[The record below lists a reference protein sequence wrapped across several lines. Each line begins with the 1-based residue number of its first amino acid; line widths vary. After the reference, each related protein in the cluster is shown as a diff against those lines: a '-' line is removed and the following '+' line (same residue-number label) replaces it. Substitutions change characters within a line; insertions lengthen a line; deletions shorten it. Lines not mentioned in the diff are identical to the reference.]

1 MLVVFSRFSEPLRQD
16 PSLIPQSLGAAFF
29 VAVLLFVLGLLIS
42 RKEPR
47 ERRLAEVV
55 CCCAMNNVLMAVVAA
70 RFFGVH
76 EVLMCALYS
85 VPFNFLLIPYRLL
98 AARLESSGS
107 SG

>member
-1 MLVVFSRFSEPLRQD
+1 
-16 PSLIPQSLGAAFF
+16 
-29 VAVLLFVLGLLIS
+29 
-42 RKEPR
+42 
-47 ERRLAEVV
+47 
-55 CCCAMNNVLMAVVAA
+55 MNNVLMAVVAA